1 MNVAKIQDLKRRLA
15 ECTDF
20 AVFWNFYFDNFAENR
35 EFINNGRLM
44 TGERQRQI
52 LAEIALRVFGETS
65 LALVNPMLI
74 EHLESGAIHGTCMV
88 KSKLMCIL
96 FFPDLDL
103 GMAAFSEIYGKSR
116 TDYCRFSITTARAI
130 AAAN

>member
-1 MNVAKIQDLKRRLA
+1 M
-15 ECTDF
+15 
-20 AVFWNFYFDNFAENR
+20 

-44 TGERQRQI
+44 TGERPRQI
-52 LAEIALRVFGETS
+52 LAEVAARVLGETS
-65 LALVNPMLI
+65 LALVNPTLV
-74 EHLESGAIHGTCMV
+74 EHLESGAIHGTCLV

-103 GMAAFSEIYGKSR
+103 GMAALSELYGKGG
-116 TDYCRFSITTARAI
+116 TVFCRFPITSAQAI